1 MKTLQTSDFYKEMFD
16 AVFLD
21 KEKKSEIRNTLSK
34 AVPVSHRRKVGW
46 QHFLCAALFIFLLGA
61 GIYSGVQLQWRNS
74 QYGQYQFIVDDQQL
88 VFPVSTVKSDF
99 LTTALKDSAANKEGS
114 VSYSVKN
121 WNEVEEKTGIPLLTS
136 ELLQSKIHD
145 SDSAVNLTAYTGEN
159 DTVEKVEA
167 TVMFSD
173 SDKKG
178 KAYTVFFSA
187 GTYFT
192 EQSFDLSTAKG
203 NSGVYDT
210 EFVTHHTPSGIT
222 MQISVSRVDGK
233 VRQMETYFVSDHVLY
248 HLYADVWGENDGEAD
263 IPEDTFLEILDSLQ
277 RNS

>member
-1 MKTLQTSDFYKEMFD
+1 MQTNDFYKEMFD
-16 AVFLD
+16 AVSLD

-263 IPEDTFLEILDSLQ
+263 IPENTFLEILDSLQ

>member
-1 MKTLQTSDFYKEMFD
+1 MQANDFYKEMFD

-34 AVPVSHRRKVGW
+34 AVPVCHRRKVGW
-46 QHFLCAALFIFLLGA
+46 QHLLCAALFIFLLGA
-61 GIYSGVQLQWRNS
+61 GIYSGVRLQWRNS
-74 QYGQYQFIVDDQQL
+74 QYGQYQFIIDDQQL

-99 LTTALKDSAANKEGS
+99 LTTALKDSEANKESS
-114 VSYSVKN
+114 VSYSVEN

-136 ELLQSKIHD
+136 ELLQSKIQD
-145 SDSAVNLTAYTGEN
+145 SDSTVNLIAYTGTN
-159 DTVEKVEA
+159 DTVEKIEA
-167 TVMFSD
+167 TALFYD
-173 SDKKG
+173 SDKNG
-178 KAYTVFFSA
+178 KAYTVLFSA
-187 GTYFT
+187 GTHFT
-192 EQSFDLSTAKG
+192 EQSFDLGTAKG

-210 EFVTHHTPSGIT
+210 AFVTHRTPSGIT
-222 MQISVSRVDGK
+222 MQISVSRIGGK

-263 IPEDTFLEILDSLQ
+263 IPEDTFLETLDSLQ

>member
-1 MKTLQTSDFYKEMFD
+1 MQTNDFYKEMFD

-21 KEKKSEIRNTLSK
+21 KEKKSEIRDALSK
-34 AVPVSHRRKVGW
+34 AGPVSRRRKVGW
-46 QHFLCAALFIFLLGA
+46 QRLLCAALFLFLLGA

-74 QYGQYQFIVDDQQL
+74 QYGQYQFIIDDQQL
-88 VFPVSTVKSDF
+88 VFPVSTAKSDF
-99 LTTALKDSAANKEGS
+99 LTTVRQDSEANQESS
-114 VSYSVKN
+114 VSYSVEN

-136 ELLQSKIHD
+136 ALLQSKIEG

-159 DTVEKVEA
+159 DTVEKIEA
-167 TVMFSD
+167 TALFSD
-173 SDKKG
+173 SDKNG
-178 KAYTVFFSA
+178 KAYTVLFSA

-192 EQSFDLSTAKG
+192 EQAFDLNSAKG
-203 NSGVYDT
+203 NSGVSDT